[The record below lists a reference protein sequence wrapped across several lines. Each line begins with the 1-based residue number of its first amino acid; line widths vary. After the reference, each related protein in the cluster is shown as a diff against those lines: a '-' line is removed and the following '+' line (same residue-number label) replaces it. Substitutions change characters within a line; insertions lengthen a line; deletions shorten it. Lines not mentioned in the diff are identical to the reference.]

1 MGAWAIRVHIREAE
15 DMAQSKKKKPAK
27 ARTGFFTKVLIV
39 ILLAVLTW
47 QLGALRT
54 QVEDAEFQRQQLA
67 AQVDAK
73 QAENNS
79 LQASIDRG
87 GSLEEML
94 RIAREELGL
103 VAPNEKVFYDNSN

>member
-1 MGAWAIRVHIREAE
+1 
-15 DMAQSKKKKPAK
+15 MAQSKKKKPAQ
-27 ARTGFFTKVLIV
+27 ARAGFFTKILIV

-47 QLGALRT
+47 QLSALHA

-73 QAENNS
+73 QAENDS

-103 VAPNEKVFYDNSN
+103 VAPNEKVFYDTSN

>member
-1 MGAWAIRVHIREAE
+1 
-15 DMAQSKKKKPAK
+15 MAQSKQKKPAK
-27 ARTGFFTKVLIV
+27 AKARAGFFTKILIV

-47 QLGALRT
+47 QLNALRI

-73 QAENNS
+73 QAENNA

-103 VAPNEKVFYDNSN
+103 VAPNEKVFYDTSN

>member
-1 MGAWAIRVHIREAE
+1 
-15 DMAQSKKKKPAK
+15 MAQSKKKKPAK
-27 ARTGFFTKVLIV
+27 ARAGFFTKILIV

-47 QLGALRT
+47 QLSALRV
-54 QVEDAEFQRQQLA
+54 QVEEAEFQRQQLA

-73 QAENNS
+73 QAENDS
-79 LQASIDRG
+79 LQASIDRS

-103 VAPNEKVFYDNSN
+103 VDPDTIIIEDAN